1 MHALPNVGVALVSDV
16 PIFTFHPEGLF
27 VWKQTPPLQP
37 VSVTETHAVNMFI
50 IIIII
55 IIIIINLF
63 FIRYH
68 SLNSFEY
75 VKGLFFYILFLNSFL
90 LDIIP

>member
-50 IIIII
+50 IIII
-55 IIIIINLF
+55 NLF